1 VKAKLV
7 IQGVYPV
14 GICGPDFA
22 ARIRKQYDDFGRVIR
37 EANIKA
43 E

>member
-1 VKAKLV
+1 M
-7 IQGVYPV
+7 
-14 GICGPDFA
+14 CGAEFSGLL
-22 ARIRKQYDDFGRVIR
+22 RKQYDDFGRVIR